1 MMKELFIEDT
11 VVCNVEVSNWEEA
24 VITAGELMLK
34 AGAVEER
41 YLGAMIEV
49 TKELGPYCVIAPGI
63 ALPHARPE
71 DGVIKN
77 CFCLVTLKNPVE
89 FNSHNDPVK
98 MVVAF
103 AAIDKEEHIKTLE
116 RVAIFLQNTDVV
128 EKIKTADNEME
139 ILQILEDF

>member
-1 MMKELFIEDT
+1 MKDLFIRDT
-11 VVCNVEVSNWEEA
+11 VVCNFNASNWEEA
-24 VITAGELMLK
+24 VIMAGELMLNV
-34 AGAVEER
+34 GAVEER
-41 YLGAMIEV
+41 YLGAMIDV

-77 CFCLVTLKNPVE
+77 CFCLITLMNPVE

-98 MVVAF
+98 MIVAF

-116 RVAIFLQNTDVV
+116 RVAVFLQNNDVV
-128 EKIKTADNEME
+128 EKIKAADNKNE
-139 ILQILEDF
+139 ILKILEVF

>member
-11 VVCNVEVSNWEEA
+11 VVCNVEVSTWEEA
-24 VITAGELMLK
+24 VLTAGELMLK
-34 AGAVEER
+34 VGAVEER

-71 DGVIKN
+71 DGVIEN
-77 CFCLVTLKNPVE
+77 CFCLITLKNPVE

-103 AAIDKEEHIKTLE
+103 AARDKEEHIKTLE
-116 RVAIFLQNTDVV
+116 RVASFLQNNEVV
-128 EKIKTADNEME
+128 EKIKATDNKME
-139 ILQILEDF
+139 ILQILEVF